1 MENMTYRQLANL
13 IASLTEEQKDANVTI
28 LCRTQDEFFPVIGC
42 DTQGHDY
49 FEDVLD
55 DNHPYLII
63 ES

>member
-42 DTQGHDY
+42 DTQDGD
-49 FEDVLD
+49 DVLD

>member
-13 IASLTEEQKDANVTI
+13 IAALTEEQKDANVTV

-42 DTQGHDY
+42 DTQD
-49 FEDVLD
+49 EDDVLD